1 MLETVKGLILRETPI
16 GDYDKIMTV
25 LTAEH
30 GKISVFARG
39 AKRLKSPLFTPTQL
53 FSYSE
58 MTLYRSASTYYI
70 RQGALVESFYH
81 IRGTREGAALAGY
94 LADVAADVSQEEQK
108 EEALLRLI
116 LNCFYA
122 IAGKIKPPEQIKAV
136 FELRAAAEAGF
147 RPDRVACAGCGKAAL
162 ETYYFDVS
170 EVFSAA
176 RTASAQHRPRG
187 RPPPPAKARRTPST
201 TQDSS
206 SPCFPPPY
214 SPPCVIPSIQDLSV
228 FLPLSW
234 RTMPC
239 GTSPPYAKNIC
250 SAIWSGIFPHLIFIA
265 AFVLRFKIQSFQRN
279 FYEIHKKLCCCS
291 GNCRFFPDFT

>member
-81 IRGTREGAALAGY
+81 IRDTLEGAALAGY

-108 EEALLRLI
+108 EEALLRLL

-147 RPDRVACAGCGKAAL
+147 RPDLVACAGCGKAAL

-170 EVFSAA
+170 DGVFRCEDCFRAA
-176 RTASAQHRPRG
+176 QTEREAAASRQSEAESIYHTGQLI
-187 RPPPPAKARRTPST
+187 ALL
-201 TQDSS
+201 
-206 SPCFPPPY
+206 SP
-214 SPPCVIPSIQDLSV
+214 SV
-228 FLPLSW
+228 FAAMRYTIYTRLE
-234 RTMPC
+234 R
-239 GTSPPYAKNIC
+239 
-250 SAIWSGIFPHLIFIA
+250 IFAFELEDDALRDFASVCEKYLLCHLE
-265 AFVLRFKIQSFQRN
+265 RN
-279 FYEIHKKLCCCS
+279 FSTLDFYRSVCS
-291 GNCRFFPDFT
+291 PI